1 MICSYAYKKYV
12 NHEEHVKIHQEF
24 QDTKS
29 GLSQGSTVGPVLFNL
44 TINDLF

>member
-1 MICSYAYKKYV
+1 MHIKKYV

-29 GLSQGSTVGPVLFNL
+29 GLSQGSTVEPVLFNL
-44 TINDLF
+44 TIKWFILNH